1 MSSLKVKVSLS
12 HLKTIKEKMQI
23 IKFTT
28 RNFGAL
34 KIVWEGYIISF
45 YISLVWR
52 YSNES
57 NK

>member
-1 MSSLKVKVSLS
+1 MSSLKVKVSLF

-34 KIVWEGYIISF
+34 KIFWEGYIISF

-52 YSNES
+52 YSN
-57 NK
+57 